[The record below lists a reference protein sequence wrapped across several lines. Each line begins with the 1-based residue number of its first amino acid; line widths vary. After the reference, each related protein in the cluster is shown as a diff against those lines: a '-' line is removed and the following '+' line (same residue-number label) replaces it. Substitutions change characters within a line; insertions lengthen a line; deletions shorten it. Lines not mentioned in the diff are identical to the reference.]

1 MESIIHRLSARLLP
15 LSTSSAG
22 PFVGAPGSGNAARR
36 RLLWRCRRP
45 DGKIISSFDV
55 EGAPSSFLPAG
66 VSGSRRQT
74 RAAAG
79 WFLGLGGKKGTALPE
94 IIKAGD
100 PVLHEPARD
109 IVEDM
114 IQVMRQAPGVGLSAP
129 QIGVPLRII
138 VLEDT
143 KEYIS
148 YADRKEVEAQDRRP
162 FNLLVILNPILKKKG
177 DRTALFFEGCLSVD
191 GFRAVVERHLEVE
204 VTGLDCEGRPIKV
217 DAAGWQAR
225 ILQHECDH
233 LEGTI
238 YVDRMLPRTFRTVG
252 TWLYPSLRAAP
263 SSDPLSSQS
272 SVLVPDICVVA

>member
-66 VSGSRRQT
+66 ASGSRRQT

-109 IVEDM
+109 VDPREIGTERINKIVEDM

-252 TWLYPSLRAAP
+252 NLAL
-263 SSDPLSSQS
+263 PLPAGCPK
-272 SVLVPDICVVA
+272 LGPP